1 MDFFRRS
8 CVGLFMPAVI
18 ARATVYLPII
28 SCPLQVMKPMLE
40 RKRRA
45 RINKY
50 LDELKDLMVNALANE
65 GENVTKLE
73 KADVLELTV
82 RHLRKLKQNHLLG
95 VLNPNVLHE
104 RYMAGFTHCASQVST
119 FLAASG
125 PAADVGVSARLMNH
139 VSKYMQT
146 MEKVAAMHG
155 GGFAPAPAVAPR
167 IITPPLTPPGL
178 TAGGQLSHP
187 AGTQHPAQLSAQHPA
202 QHPHPLH
209 RPMRVHCE
217 MSPTAS
223 YSDLS
228 PSGSE
233 VSSGVAGSPRPE
245 ELGSGDDEKV
255 WRPW

>member
-1 MDFFRRS
+1 
-8 CVGLFMPAVI
+8 
-18 ARATVYLPII
+18 
-28 SCPLQVMKPMLE
+28 MKPMLE

-125 PAADVGVSARLMNH
+125 PTADVGVSARLMSH
-139 VSKYMQT
+139 VSKYMQA
-146 MEKVAAMHG
+146 MEKVAALHG
-155 GGFAPAPAVAPR
+155 SGFPPAPAPPSVAPR

-178 TAGGQLSHP
+178 AAAHP
-187 AGTQHPAQLSAQHPA
+187 AGT

-209 RPMRVHCE
+209 RPMRVHCDL
-217 MSPTAS
+217 SPAAAS
-223 YSDLS
+223 TSYSSDLS
-228 PSGSE
+228 PAASE
-233 VSSGVAGSPRPE
+233 ASSRVSSSPRPE

>member
-1 MDFFRRS
+1 MA
-8 CVGLFMPAVI
+8 PN
-18 ARATVYLPII
+18 TPIEVEQEQ
-28 SCPLQVMKPMLE
+28 PLSRTYQYRKVMKPMLE

-125 PAADVGVSARLMNH
+125 PAADVGVSSRLMSH
-139 VSKYMQT
+139 VSKYMQA
-146 MEKVAAMHG
+146 MEKVAAIHS
-155 GGFAPAPAVAPR
+155 GGFPAPAPAAGAPR
-167 IITPPLTPPGL
+167 LITPPLTPPG
-178 TAGGQLSHP
+178 HP
-187 AGTQHPAQLSAQHPA
+187 AGHPTAHPAT
-202 QHPHPLH
+202 HPLH

-217 MSPTAS
+217 MSPPTS

-233 VSSGVAGSPRPE
+233 VSSRASPRSEPA
-245 ELGSGDDEKV
+245 SADEDKV

>member
-1 MDFFRRS
+1 MA
-8 CVGLFMPAVI
+8 PN
-18 ARATVYLPII
+18 TPIEVEQEQ
-28 SCPLQVMKPMLE
+28 PLSRTYQYRKVMKPMLE

-139 VSKYMQT
+139 VSKYMQA
-146 MEKVAAMHG
+146 MEKVATIHG
-155 GGFAPAPAVAPR
+155 GFPPAPAPTVAPR
-167 IITPPLTPPGL
+167 IITPPLTPPG
-178 TAGGQLSHP
+178 AAAHPHP
-187 AGTQHPAQLSAQHPA
+187 ATGT

-217 MSPTAS
+217 LSPAASAS

-228 PSGSE
+228 PSASE
-233 VSSGVAGSPRPE
+233 ASSRVSGSPRPE
-245 ELGSGDDEKV
+245 ELVSGDEEKV

>member
-1 MDFFRRS
+1 MNVASVQDEQ
-8 CVGLFMPAVI
+8 
-18 ARATVYLPII
+18 PI
-28 SCPLQVMKPMLE
+28 SRTYQYRKVMKPMLE

-95 VLNPNVLHE
+95 VLNPNILHE
-104 RYMAGFTHCASQVST
+104 RYMAGFTHCAGQVST

-125 PAADVGVSARLMNH
+125 PVGADPAMQQRLMGH
-139 VSKYMQT
+139 VSKYMQA
-146 MEKVAAMHG
+146 MEKVAAIHS
-155 GGFAPAPAVAPR
+155 GGFPVSAPAVAPR
-167 IITPPLTPPGL
+167 IITPPLTPPHAGMSSMSSNLPHQTGL
-178 TAGGQLSHP
+178 QPS
-187 AGTQHPAQLSAQHPA
+187 
-202 QHPHPLH
+202 HPLH
-209 RPMRVHCE
+209 RPMRVTCPQ
-217 MSPTAS
+217 MQLSPAAS
-223 YSDLS
+223 CSELS

-233 VSSGVAGSPRPE
+233 ASSSEQGSSGYPRAGSQEP
-245 ELGSGDDEKV
+245 GSSDENV

>member
-1 MDFFRRS
+1 
-8 CVGLFMPAVI
+8 
-18 ARATVYLPII
+18 
-28 SCPLQVMKPMLE
+28 MLE

-125 PAADVGVSARLMNH
+125 PTADVGVSARLMSH
-139 VSKYMQT
+139 VSKYMQA
-146 MEKVAAMHG
+146 MEKVAAIHG
-155 GGFAPAPAVAPR
+155 GGFPQTPAVAPR

-178 TAGGQLSHP
+178 SAAGAPAPLPHP
-187 AGTQHPAQLSAQHPA
+187 AGTQLPTQLSAQHPA
-202 QHPHPLH
+202 QHPVQHPAQLPTQHPLH
-209 RPMRVHCE
+209 HPMRVHCE

-233 VSSGVAGSPRPE
+233 VSSRVTGSPRPE
-245 ELGSGDDEKV
+245 EFASGDEEKV